1 MFKSQLVLLS
11 LQIGPGFSPKA
22 NRPLFPL
29 FFLPVFPA
37 SFVFAFL
44 RLRPFEAR
52 NKQDIG
58 KKMGDWKWIKQSNIL
73 APFCFHRIQPRS
85 QVSLLF
91 VLQGKRKRTL
101 EMKGDK

>member
-11 LQIGPGFSPKA
+11 LQIGPGFSPKSEA
-22 NRPLFPL
+22 SLVSSFSFPSSPRALFSLSSDSGPLKPGTSKILAKMRNR
-29 FFLPVFPA
+29 
-37 SFVFAFL
+37 
-44 RLRPFEAR
+44 
-52 NKQDIG
+52 
-58 KKMGDWKWIKQSNIL
+58 KWIKQSNIL

-91 VLQGKRKRTL
+91 VLKSERKRTL